1 MADTTAVSK
10 YQPVVAIPR
19 LDSPNHANNGAI
31 KGAQHAAHAAN
42 ATPAAPAVPTFA
54 AVELR
59 FICVSFMIFPFNC
72 ARLLGLHQSYDLK

>member
-19 LDSPNHANNGAI
+19 LESPNHANNGAT
-31 KGAQHAAHAAN
+31 KGAQHAAQAAK

-54 AVELR
+54 AVAPR
-59 FICVSFMIFPFNC
+59 FICVSFMIFPFDC
-72 ARLLGLHQSYDLK
+72 ARILCLHQSYNLK